1 MGGGTQVKIFIDTE
15 YTNFHTPSLISI
27 GLVAETGEEGY
38 FEVEYEASE
47 CSEFVRDVVVP
58 LLGRAQNAFVP
69 KHRLAGQL
77 ATWLEIVRPR
87 RQEEITI
94 CFDHQTDWDLFVA
107 ALDYRVPPW
116 VESRNVCYEIGDL
129 LYQDF
134 FSREGLPEHHALYD
148 ARANAYAFRERIV
161 PNEASGEGQ

>member
-1 MGGGTQVKIFIDTE
+1 MNIFIDTE
-15 YTNFHTPSLISI
+15 YTNFLTPSLISI
-27 GLVAETGEEGY
+27 GLVAETGEEAY
-38 FEVEYEASE
+38 FEVAYEASE

-58 LLGRAQNAFVP
+58 LLGREQNAFVP
-69 KHRLAGQL
+69 KHRLAAQL

-87 RQEEITI
+87 RQAITI

-107 ALDYRVPPW
+107 ALDYRVPPRL
-116 VESRNVCYEIGDL
+116 ESRNVCYEIGDL

-134 FSREGLPEHHALYD
+134 FAREGLPEHHALYD

-161 PNEASGEGQ
+161 SNEASGGGR